1 MVGERDLIGSCDS
14 NFKTHPFDPCN
25 LCRKSRIRMGF
36 KKRDLP
42 KTSQLGSV
50 ISSILTFC
58 CGGSDPL
65 LTLASYLNCLTG
77 RTPRTT
83 GELVSFFHD
92 FGIELHGYALK
103 SLSPLC
109 ISLSA
114 SHPNS
119 PEWDRLDGTGLDT
132 VASVVPSLSTQR
144 MTI

>member
-1 MVGERDLIGSCDS
+1 
-14 NFKTHPFDPCN
+14 
-25 LCRKSRIRMGF
+25 MGF

-65 LTLASYLNCLTG
+65 LTLSSYLNCLTR

-92 FGIELHGYALK
+92 FGIELHETFSHKLLLLGMFISNLHDLTSTSTPNVVYELAYLLLPRLHHALLVRHLLHYIT
-103 SLSPLC
+103 SRSPMRGRV
-109 ISLSA
+109 IHIA
-114 SHPNS
+114 VN
-119 PEWDRLDGTGLDT
+119 
-132 VASVVPSLSTQR
+132 
-144 MTI
+144 